1 LRPLV
6 LVVVV
11 GVEPFE
17 EVPSGELPLFPPH
30 PDVAVV
36 KAAAASSVRMA
47 VGNVRLL
54 MGWALLVARRSRPA
68 HYQGGL
74 PCLTRLAQR

>member
-1 LRPLV
+1 MRPLG

-11 GVEPFE
+11 FCVEPFDEVLSE
-17 EVPSGELPLFPPH
+17 ELLFPPH

-47 VGNVRLL
+47 VGSVRLL
-54 MGWALLVARRSRPA
+54 MGWALLVA
-68 HYQGGL
+68 
-74 PCLTRLAQR
+74 